1 MTTPRQVDCV
11 VFDLGG
17 VLFSEGKGV
26 AAHSLYERFGYDPDR
41 IVGIL
46 SGDASVALRRGL
58 ITTKDFIRRIRR
70 ALPPAYDAEAIVQA
84 WHAGYQL
91 NERVAGLVQFARA
104 HGQRTIA
111 FSDTTRE
118 RIAYLERNYRFR
130 RLFDVELYSY
140 EHGLL
145 KDDAEFNERML
156 EAAGVAPGRIA
167 FIDDSAEQLE
177 FTRQFG
183 VITILFEPRRIAE
196 VERTV
201 GLLAGIAT
209 AQAATS

>member
-1 MTTPRQVDCV
+1 MTPLRQVDCV

-26 AAHSLYERFGYDPDR
+26 AANRLYERLGYDPDR
-41 IVGIL
+41 IVGVL

-58 ITTKDFIRRIRR
+58 ITTMDFIRQIRR
-70 ALPPAYDAEAIVQA
+70 DLPPAYDAEAIVQA
-84 WHAGYQL
+84 WHAGYQI

-118 RIAYLERNYRFR
+118 RIACLERNYGYR

-145 KDDAEFNERML
+145 KNDAEFNKRMV
-156 EAAGVAPGRIA
+156 EVSGVAPGRIA
-167 FIDDSAEQLE
+167 SIDDSAEQLA

-196 VERTV
+196 VECTV
-201 GLLAGIAT
+201 RRLAGIAT
-209 AQAATS
+209 TQATP

>member
-26 AAHSLYERFGYDPDR
+26 AANSLYERFGYDPDR

-58 ITTKDFIRRIRR
+58 ITTTDFIHQIRGD
-70 ALPPAYDAEAIVQA
+70 LPAYDGEAIVQA
-84 WHAGYQL
+84 WRAGYQL

-145 KDDAEFNERML
+145 KDDAEFNERL
-156 EAAGVAPGRIA
+156 LGAAGVAPGRIA

-177 FTRQFG
+177 FTHQFG

-201 GLLAGIAT
+201 GVLGGIAT
-209 AQAATS
+209 AQATS